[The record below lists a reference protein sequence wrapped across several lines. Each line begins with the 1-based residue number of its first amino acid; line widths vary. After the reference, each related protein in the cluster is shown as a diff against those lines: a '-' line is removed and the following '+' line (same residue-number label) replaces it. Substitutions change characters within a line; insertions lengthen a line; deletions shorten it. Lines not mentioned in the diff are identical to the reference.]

1 MQSAVVAEQYA
12 TALVDL
18 AKDKN
23 ALESVRGDMLS
34 MKGLLESDKALA
46 TFLANPVSE
55 GGQKKD
61 VLKTIGGEGAF
72 DAITT
77 NFLGLLVD
85 KQRIKN
91 LDDICDQFEILYCEN
106 TDTETATVVSASKLD
121 GDKQLE
127 IAKQIQRLTG
137 RKNIKLVPK
146 VDESLLGGFVIKFG
160 KSGSMQIDMSIKGQL
175 EKIEE
180 DLLASA

>member
-1 MQSAVVAEQYA
+1 M
-12 TALVDL
+12 
-18 AKDKN
+18 
-23 ALESVRGDMLS
+23 G
-34 MKGLLESDKALA
+34 
-46 TFLANPVSE
+46 
-55 GGQKKD
+55 
-61 VLKTIGGEGAF
+61 
-72 DAITT
+72 
-77 NFLGLLVD
+77 VD

-160 KSGSMQIDMSIKGQL
+160 KRGPCRSTCPSRASSRRSRRTSSPPPEAAWAPSGST
-175 EKIEE
+175 
-180 DLLASA
+180 

>member
-1 MQSAVVAEQYA
+1 M
-12 TALVDL
+12 
-18 AKDKN
+18 
-23 ALESVRGDMLS
+23 G
-34 MKGLLESDKALA
+34 
-46 TFLANPVSE
+46 E

-72 DAITT
+72 DATT
-77 NFLGLLVD
+77 TFLGLLVD

-146 VDESLLGGFVIKFG
+146 VDESLLGGFVI
-160 KSGSMQIDMSIKGQL
+160 
-175 EKIEE
+175 
-180 DLLASA
+180 